1 MGGTRRADKPAEV
14 KAETTK
20 AGAKAKLEDD
30 DDKHC
35 AGTKL
40 GHYILGKNLGKGTFG
55 KVKQA

>member
-1 MGGTRRADKPAEV
+1 VEKPAEV

-20 AGAKAKLEDD
+20 AGAKPKLEDD